1 LDVGY
6 GGPHPHARRVASAR
20 EYRPPPV
27 EVPVQYYQS
36 IIAIELGI
44 AGALLFQIRFFV
56 PRGEAAR
63 EGEDLPD
70 PRLRLLMAVIIGAT
84 LFGALAAMLHKAE
97 KRAAIALTIGV
108 AVSLLPILLRALPPL
123 RRPPDSDESDRD
135 VAVTVIG
142 LVLYV
147 AVTAA
152 AVILVAT

>member
-1 LDVGY
+1 
-6 GGPHPHARRVASAR
+6 
-20 EYRPPPV
+20 
-27 EVPVQYYQS
+27 
-36 IIAIELGI
+36 
-44 AGALLFQIRFFV
+44 
-56 PRGEAAR
+56 
-63 EGEDLPD
+63 
-70 PRLRLLMAVIIGAT
+70 MAVIIGAT